1 MTGFTKSLK
10 NKLLAVFIAVFALC
24 AGAITVFAATGVYNG
39 VFAEAGKSLTVTISE
54 EAVRAGETA
63 EVKISFK
70 NNTGVASVNLEVF
83 YDEELT
89 LEKVEFNKNLGGS
102 NTASD
107 FVKNGSPVTLI
118 WVNGFADFVGDD
130 VFATLYFK
138 LSETAEND
146 CFCEIYAQ
154 FDANNIYDKDEN
166 PVNLTVESGGVTV
179 TNAVAGDVNGD
190 GVANNKDVTRLF
202 QYLAKWSVTVNE
214 ATVDVNG
221 DGVVNNKDVT
231 RLFQYLAK
239 WDVCAYITKFFK
251 VTFDGNGGTLVSG
264 EETQKVKENKSATA
278 PEYEREGYEFSGF
291 DKDFSCVTRRMT
303 VTAQWKQIA
312 PHEHTYSEEW
322 SSDGAF
328 HWHAATCGH
337 TTEVSD
343 QGPHEWNST
352 IDSEKKEK
360 VSTCS
365 VCGKVKT
372 EKLVDYSEDYNK
384 YSELGKTINLITA
397 SDFEVYSG
405 AKSVFN
411 SDYLYYKKLSVYD
424 IGASDGVSSS
434 TQSASDY
441 LANIYSSVEAKI
453 SIGSRKDKNG
463 KFMTNKLPSLSVG
476 ASSTYEK
483 KRKTETSEYYY
494 TYSFTYNGS
503 ERYIEG
509 FRDINSLRS
518 LVSYDLISDALRL
531 RANQITPAQFVTY
544 WGTHVITSAIYGQE
558 INVDYSC
565 ITTSESNTESLK
577 NKLDAEMEMRFA
589 KTGVD
594 ASVGVDSSF
603 LKTDSNSN
611 TIQSLNINGR
621 SKEKFGAT
629 SMEDFGKAYDSWR
642 EKNGGDVFI
651 DVPEGS
657 LYCVWD
663 LLGEEYKDV
672 KQLLDDYM
680 YSECD
685 KLSDEVLAKINSLKY
700 EDDLKFDKD
709 TQTLF
714 LNLKYYQE
722 HSDVGVDTF
731 DRGNFEMK
739 NGVLNVT
746 PYYNGTPI
754 KKIVIDGAY
763 GQRNLKGQVIDFV
776 VGNFALKFDKDFDED
791 LEIELNNVA
800 FSAPS
805 NTACFD
811 FSNILNKNITVN
823 INYNGKNYLEGGDG
837 TAAKGVFNA
846 DGIDLGI
853 IGSTG
858 AELIV
863 RGGAGAD
870 GASAGADG
878 KNGATAI
885 IAKNLTI
892 NTFGTLEVYGGNGGD
907 GKAGS
912 AGGNGGHS
920 GNDGLDAEHGSRGG
934 NGGNGGHS
942 IVVEEF
948 VVQNAKN
955 VLLQGGEGRNGKD
968 GGAGGRGGDGKG
980 NRGARSGRGGN
991 GGDGGNG
998 GNGGS
1003 IIANDIIVYGGVQSS
1018 AIKIVISQ
1026 SGAGGNGGAGG
1037 KAGTP
1042 AQNTGWGDWKG
1053 GLSNSGGDGGD
1064 GGKGGAAN
1072 VLFINL
1078 IDGDK
1083 IICTVDLNVCYGKIG
1098 AGGKGGKQS
1107 DSSGDDNGD
1116 DDSWEPHDGANG
1128 IGYYSETAYNGHKY
1142 VLVSGKLTWK
1152 EAKEYAE
1159 SVGGHLATITS
1170 AEENAVL
1177 KKMVQNA
1184 GCCGVWL
1191 GAENTSGSW
1200 KWVTGEDFSYT
1211 NWASDYPTGKEQR
1224 YLGYYVLPVV
1234 FGIVQVS
1241 WQDYVNEFILALG
1254 FIVEFE

>member
-10 NKLLAVFIAVFALC
+10 NKLLAVFIAVFVLC
-24 AGAITVFAATGVYNG
+24 AGTITVFAATGVYND
-39 VFAEAGKSLTVTISE
+39 VYAEEEELLTITVSQ
-54 EAVRAGETA
+54 ETA
-63 EVKISFK
+63 DTGNVAEVNISLKNYSKLVACKIQVFYEEEVEFVVGKFNEEIEKLNTKIENGNNVVTLSFMSGEDNIILGKDDVLATLSFK
-70 NNTGVASVNLEVF
+70 MSERGEENLFCPITVECNK
-83 YDEELT
+83 YDVL
-89 LEKVEFNKNLGGS
+89 
-102 NTASD
+102 
-107 FVKNGSPVTLI
+107 
-118 WVNGFADFVGDD
+118 
-130 VFATLYFK
+130 
-138 LSETAEND
+138 
-146 CFCEIYAQ
+146 
-154 FDANNIYDKDEN
+154 DEN
-166 PVNLTVESGGVTV
+166 RNPINFEVVSGGVLF
-179 TNAVAGDVNGD
+179 TNSVAGDVNGD
-190 GVANNKDVTRLF
+190 GYFDIRDVLLLFYFHTNEEKYSAKIVTKDINGDGHFDMRDVLQLF
-202 QYLAKWSVTVNE
+202 QYQFGKS
-214 ATVDVNG
+214 
-221 DGVVNNKDVT
+221 GVPKPHIPMV
-231 RLFQYLAK
+231 
-239 WDVCAYITKFFK
+239 FK

-278 PEYEREGYEFSGF
+278 PKYEREGYKFTGF
-291 DKDFSCVTRRMT
+291 DKQEEMSCVTKTMT
-303 VTAQWKQIA
+303 VKAQWEKLVT
-312 PHEHTYSEEW
+312 HEHTYSEEW

-328 HWHAATCGH
+328 HWHAATCEH

-343 QGPHEWNST
+343 HGTHEWNST

-360 VSTCS
+360 ISTCS

-372 EKLVDYSEDYNK
+372 EKLVDYSADYNK

-424 IGASDGVSSS
+424 KGASDGVSSS

-509 FRDINSLRS
+509 FRDVDSLRS
-518 LVSYDLISDALRL
+518 IVSYDLISDAIRL

-629 SMEDFGKAYDSWR
+629 SMEDFGKAYDKWR

-663 LLGEEYKDV
+663 LLGKEYNDV

-685 KLSDEVLAKINSLKY
+685 KLSGEVLAKINSLKY

-776 VGNFALKFDKDFDED
+776 VKNFALKFDRDFDED

-811 FSNILNKNITVN
+811 FSEVLNKNIKVN
-823 INYNGKNYLEGGDG
+823 INYNGKNYLEGGGG

-863 RGGAGAD
+863 RGGAGAGDTSAVANETKLVTYAGDRVNNKDGSD
-870 GASAGADG
+870 GAI
-878 KNGATAI
+878 AI
-885 IAKNLTI
+885 IAKSLTI
-892 NTFGTLEVYGGNGGD
+892 NTFGALEVYGGNGG
-907 GKAGS
+907 AGF
-912 AGGNGGHS
+912 AGENK
-920 GNDGLDAEHGSRGG
+920 ETT
-934 NGGNGGHS
+934 
-942 IVVEEF
+942 V
-948 VVQNAKN
+948 NA
-955 VLLQGGEGRNGKD
+955 QYGE
-968 GGAGGRGGDGKG
+968 A
-980 NRGARSGRGGN
+980 

-998 GNGGS
+998 GNGAKCADCEHFYILNAYS
-1003 IIANDIIVYGGVQSS
+1003 ILFVTGD
-1018 AIKIVISQ
+1018 
-1026 SGAGGNGGAGG
+1026 GGN
-1037 KAGTP
+1037 
-1042 AQNTGWGDWKG
+1042 
-1053 GLSNSGGDGGD
+1053 GGD
-1064 GGKGGAAN
+1064 GGKGSDAKFSASVGGN
-1072 VLFINL
+1072 GGQGGNGGKYGERCFIENNIL
-1078 IDGDK
+1078 VK
-1083 IICTVDLNVCYGKIG
+1083 ELTGKHGTGGTGG
-1098 AGGKGGKQS
+1098 AGGIGYSTLMGNLKVKGS
-1107 DSSGDDNGD
+1107 NGED
-1116 DDSWEPHDGANG
+1116 G
-1128 IGYYSETAYNGHKY
+1128 IGLKSEATYNGHTY
-1142 VLVSGKLTWK
+1142 VLMSGKLTWA
-1152 EAKEYAE
+1152 EAKAYAE
-1159 SVGGHLATITS
+1159 SMGGHLATITN
-1170 AEENAVL
+1170 AEEDAVL
-1177 KKMVQNA
+1177 GEMIRA
-1184 GCCGVWL
+1184 SGYGGLWL

-1200 KWVTGEDFSYT
+1200 KWVTGEEFSFT
-1211 NWASDYPTGKEQR
+1211 NWSSGEPSGGDEH
-1224 YLGYYVLPVV
+1224 YLGYKNGNNEWNDYRMSDGAV
-1234 FGIVQVS
+1234 F
-1241 WQDYVNEFILALG
+1241 G